1 MGINRA
7 NMFCQNI
14 DIVSL
19 KEHLNENKDVKN
31 KIIGD
36 LEKATSQ
43 LNENIA
49 QSNTIFSEH
58 DDVLHIKKSER
69 SNDYN
74 TDGIGDDISDKKT
87 QIARGKKKIANYGE
101 YAEKII
107 NNLKKILK
115 ENNEE

>member
-1 MGINRA
+1 MKDQKVDIDNIVKQIQEESSKLNKIDIGEWESETNG
-7 NMFCQNI
+7 NKSGKYVLSSSGNI

-49 QSNTIFSEH
+49 
-58 DDVLHIKKSER
+58 
-69 SNDYN
+69 
-74 TDGIGDDISDKKT
+74 
-87 QIARGKKKIANYGE
+87 
-101 YAEKII
+101 
-107 NNLKKILK
+107 
-115 ENNEE
+115 